1 MDRRS
6 IAKRIGVTFAVLL
19 AVPTF
24 AGRASAHVRY
34 VTPGSDPIA
43 VVAFLR
49 DTLTDPFNLA
59 LLVGGGLSGVVVAGV
74 YLQLRPFQRDLAV
87 FRDTMTDYR
96 DLLPWLLRL
105 SVGLPLV
112 GAGFAGYFFSPAVTL
127 GSPTFVRLFGITV
140 GFLLLFGF
148 GTRLIAFVGLVG
160 YLGGLAFDPTL
171 LLAFEYVPAF
181 AAIALLGG
189 GRPSA
194 DHVVSRLAD
203 ADTTYARI
211 DPFYRVVAVPFVE
224 RVEPYRALVPI
235 AIRIGLGLSFLYLG
249 ITQKL
254 MNPGN
259 ATAVVAKYNLT
270 AVVPVSPELWVV
282 GAGVTEAAV
291 GTVLLVGAF
300 TRAASG
306 VAFLLFTTTLF
317 GLPDDPVL
325 AHISLFGLASAMLVT
340 GAGRWSVDAWLRDR
354 HRSAAEW
361 VESVS
366 KRERAT

>member
-1 MDRRS
+1 MHRRS
-6 IAKRIGVTFAVLL
+6 LRRRAGVALAVLL
-19 AVPTF
+19 VAPAF

-34 VTPGSDPIA
+34 VTPGGDPIA
-43 VVAFLR
+43 VAAFLR
-49 DTLTDPFNLA
+49 NALTDPFNLA
-59 LLVGGGLSGVVVAGV
+59 LLAGGGVAGVVVGAA
-74 YLQLRPFQRDLAV
+74 YLRIRPLQRDLAV
-87 FRDTMTDYR
+87 FRDTMAEYR

-112 GAGFAGYFFSPAVTL
+112 GAGFSGYFFSPAVAL

-148 GTRLIAFVGLVG
+148 GTRLIAFLGLVA
-160 YLGGLAFDPTL
+160 YLGGLVVEPAL
-171 LLAFEYVPAF
+171 MLAFEYVPAF

-194 DHVVSRLAD
+194 DHLVSRLAD
-203 ADTTYARI
+203 ADTTYSKI

-224 RVEPYRALVPI
+224 RVEPYRALVPV
-235 AIRIGLGLSFLYLG
+235 AIRIGLGLSFIYLG
-249 ITQKL
+249 ISQKL
-254 MNPGN
+254 MNPGH

-270 AVVPVSPELWVV
+270 AVIPVSPELWVV
-282 GAGVTEAAV
+282 GAGLTEAAV
-291 GTVLLVGAF
+291 GTLLVVGAF

-306 VAFLLFTTTLF
+306 IAFLLFTTTLF

-325 AHISLFGLASAMLVT
+325 AHISLFGLASAILVT
-340 GAGRWSVDAWLRDR
+340 GAGRWSVDAWLQDR
-354 HRSAAEW
+354 QQSAAEW

-366 KRERAT
+366 ERAA